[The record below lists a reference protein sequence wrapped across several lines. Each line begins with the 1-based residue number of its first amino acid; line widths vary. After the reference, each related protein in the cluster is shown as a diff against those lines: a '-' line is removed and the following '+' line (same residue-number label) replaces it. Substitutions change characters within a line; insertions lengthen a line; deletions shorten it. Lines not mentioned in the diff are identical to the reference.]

1 MKVEMLRDKTGE
13 MEARLSAQTDVK
25 GRGAAPG
32 AGALQQ
38 KFRSSCRSVRDGD
51 WEPAK
56 PQRGSKVRPEGA
68 AWHEDTE
75 GRGDP
80 GRYLLHVT
88 VLSCFQDLRI

>member
-1 MKVEMLRDKTGE
+1 MLIAKTGE
-13 MEARLSAQTDVK
+13 MEAQLSAQTDVK

-32 AGALQQ
+32 AGTLQE
-38 KFRSSCRSVRDGD
+38 KFRSSYPSVRDGD

-88 VLSCFQDLRI
+88 VLSYFQDLRI